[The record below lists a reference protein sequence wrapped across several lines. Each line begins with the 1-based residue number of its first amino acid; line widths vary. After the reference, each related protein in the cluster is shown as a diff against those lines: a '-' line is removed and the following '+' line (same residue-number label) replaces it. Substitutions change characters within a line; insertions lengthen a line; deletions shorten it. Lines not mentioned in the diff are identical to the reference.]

1 MLTLNRESLSQK
13 SLWRD
18 AGVRLP
24 AFDVDGMRKNTRERP
39 EWVHFGAGN
48 IFRAFMAA
56 SHQRLLDQ
64 GLCASGIIA
73 VETYDAEVVDVFY
86 KPFDNLF
93 LDVSISGEGALDI
106 TLVASIAEAL
116 VGDAKAEADWA
127 RLLEVFANPTLKM
140 ASFTVTEKGY
150 AVTSAAGELAG
161 IVQKDLSEK
170 LQQPSHLISK
180 LLVLLLHRYR
190 AGQLPVALLSL
201 DNCSQNGEKLRQGVL
216 AVAGAAL
223 DAGLVPADFLVWL
236 KDSGKV
242 TYPWS
247 MIDKITPR
255 PSDDIAKML
264 TERGIEGMRSLVTAK
279 NTYMA
284 PFVNAEST
292 QYLFIEDSFPNG
304 RPPLDK
310 SRGIWLTDRDT
321 VNAVETMKVT
331 TCLNPLHTALSLFG
345 RLLGHDRVMDAIADP
360 DIRALV
366 ERIGYQ
372 EGLPVVK
379 DPGVIRPAD
388 FIDEVLNA
396 RFPNPYI
403 PDTTARICSDTS
415 MKVGIR
421 FGETIK
427 AHMERE
433 DLSASSLV
441 GIPLAIAAWIR
452 YLMGVDDAGMALE
465 ISPDPRLP
473 MLKTHVEGLVMG
485 GAPHSVADLL
495 GNCDIFGLD
504 LNEAGLGER
513 VDAYVARMIQGP
525 GAVRKTLH
533 QVLGDLAG

>member
-1 MLTLNRESLSQK
+1 MLTLNREGLSQK
-13 SLWRD
+13 TSWRD

-24 AFDVDGMRKNTRERP
+24 AFDVDGMRENTRERP

-86 KPFDNLF
+86 KPYDNLF

-116 VGDAKAEADWA
+116 VGDVKAEADWA
-127 RLLEVFANPTLKM
+127 RLLDVFASPTLKM

-150 AVTSAAGELAG
+150 AVTSAAGELAA

-180 LLVLLLHRYR
+180 LVVLMLHRYR

-216 AVAGAAL
+216 AVANAAL
-223 DAGLVPADFLVWL
+223 GAGLVPADFLVWL

-242 TYPWS
+242 AYPWS

-255 PSDDIAKML
+255 PSDDIASML
-264 TERGIEGMRSLVTAK
+264 TERGIVGMRSLVTAK

-292 QYLFIEDSFPNG
+292 QYLFIENEFPNG
-304 RPPLDK
+304 ALPLDK
-310 SRGIWLTDRDT
+310 ARGIWLTDRDT

-366 ERIGYQ
+366 ERIGYR

-403 PDTTARICSDTS
+403 PDTTARIVSDTS

-427 AHMERE
+427 AYVRTEG
-433 DLSASSLV
+433 LSTASLV
-441 GIPLAIAAWIR
+441 GIPLAIAAWCR
-452 YLMGVDDAGMALE
+452 YLMGVDDNGAPMDL
-465 ISPDPRLP
+465 SPDPNLSRLREEIAG
-473 MLKTHVEGLVMG
+473 MELGGEAGSLEGIL
-485 GAPHSVADLL
+485 SSQ
-495 GNCDIFGLD
+495 DIFGMD
-504 LNEAGLGER
+504 LYAVGLGER
-513 VDAYVARMIQGP
+513 IEALFARMIRGA
-525 GAVRKTLH
+525 GAVRETLH
-533 QVLGDLAG
+533 AELTE

>member
-1 MLTLNRESLSQK
+1 ML
-13 SLWRD
+13 
-18 AGVRLP
+18 
-24 AFDVDGMRKNTRERP
+24 
-39 EWVHFGAGN
+39 
-48 IFRAFMAA
+48 FR
-56 SHQRLLDQ
+56 S
-64 GLCASGIIA
+64 
-73 VETYDAEVVDVFY
+73 
-86 KPFDNLF
+86 
-93 LDVSISGEGALDI
+93 
-106 TLVASIAEAL
+106 
-116 VGDAKAEADWA
+116 
-127 RLLEVFANPTLKM
+127 
-140 ASFTVTEKGY
+140 
-150 AVTSAAGELAG
+150 
-161 IVQKDLSEK
+161 
-170 LQQPSHLISK
+170 
-180 LLVLLLHRYR
+180 
-190 AGQLPVALLSL
+190 
-201 DNCSQNGEKLRQGVL
+201 
-216 AVAGAAL
+216 
-223 DAGLVPADFLVWL
+223 

-403 PDTTARICSDTS
+403 PDTTARIVSDTS

-427 AHMERE
+427 AYVRTEG
-433 DLSASSLV
+433 LSTASLV
-441 GIPLAIAAWIR
+441 GIPLAIAA
-452 YLMGVDDAGMALE
+452 
-465 ISPDPRLP
+465 
-473 MLKTHVEGLVMG
+473 
-485 GAPHSVADLL
+485 
-495 GNCDIFGLD
+495 
-504 LNEAGLGER
+504 
-513 VDAYVARMIQGP
+513 
-525 GAVRKTLH
+525 
-533 QVLGDLAG
+533 